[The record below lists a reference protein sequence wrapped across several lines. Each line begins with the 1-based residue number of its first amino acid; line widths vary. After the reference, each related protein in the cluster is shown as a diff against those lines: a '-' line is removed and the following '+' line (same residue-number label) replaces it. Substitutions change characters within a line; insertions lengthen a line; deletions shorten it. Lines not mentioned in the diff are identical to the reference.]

1 MKVDGTS
8 TRAMLDTRAEVNV
21 ITRSAVEQLGL
32 SIRIDLLL
40 ALKAISRD
48 TQVFDEAYED
58 VEIDIGGIV
67 NYQTLLVLNN
77 SE

>member
-21 ITRSAVEQLGL
+21 ITCLAVEELGL
-32 SIRIDLLL
+32 SICIDMLL

-48 TQVFDEAYED
+48 TRVFDGAYED
-58 VEIDIGGIV
+58 IEIDIGGVI
-67 NYQTLLVLNN
+67 NY
-77 SE
+77 